1 MTDIDNF
8 CHYATIPSERSFI
21 IMQSTTMNVS
31 LPEQMKNFVEERL
44 ESGGYGSVSEYVREL
59 IREDQKRREEE
70 KLEKLLLSRLQSEDQ
85 EFSIEEVR
93 KELARRV
100 KKGKKR

>member
-1 MTDIDNF
+1 M
-8 CHYATIPSERSFI
+8 P
-21 IMQSTTMNVS
+21 STTMNVS
-31 LPEQMKNFVEERL
+31 LPEQMKSFVEERL

-70 KLEKLLLSRLQSEDQ
+70 KLEKLLLSRLESDES

-93 KELARRV
+93 RELARRV
-100 KKGKKR
+100 KKGKKG